1 MKKPIL
7 YVKQGC
13 PWCIDALEY
22 FNKIGLSLDVIDVT
36 KNRDSMQ
43 ELIDCSGQSK
53 TPTLKNNDFVVAD
66 FDIDEFKQAMSENPI
81 EAKNLGFK

>member
-7 YVKQGC
+7 YVKKGC

-22 FNKIGLSLDVIDVT
+22 FSKIGISLDVIDVT
-36 KNRDSMQ
+36 KHQDSMQ

-53 TPTLKNNDFVVAD
+53 TPTLKNDNFVVAD

-81 EAKNLGFK
+81 EAKKLGFK